1 MPITQAEPKLPAT
14 APAPA
19 PLDDLEQLAPRIRN
33 AHSAVVT
40 AAGNMILKAMEA
52 GTLLLQ
58 AQARVPRNTWM
69 AWLQQN
75 CPAISDRTVRVYIQ
89 LAKGREKIE
98 ANMKT
103 GLAAT
108 ANPTL
113 TQALTWL
120 KEPSDPNSGSA
131 GGTGGPKPSDNYDA
145 VEGKLIKKLEE
156 IVSPDTA
163 VAAAQET
170 INKLVD
176 RVRIK
181 TGGKHSLKLPA
192 A

>member
-1 MPITQAEPKLPAT
+1 MAITQANLPAPA

-19 PLDDLEQLAPRIRN
+19 PPDDLEQLAPRIRN

-103 GLAAT
+103 GLAVT

-120 KEPSDPNSGSA
+120 KEPSDPNSGA
-131 GGTGGPKPSDNYDA
+131 NGGANGGAKPSDNYDA

-181 TGGKHSLKLPA
+181 TGGKQTLKLP
-192 A
+192 

>member
-1 MPITQAEPKLPAT
+1 MDARTEPKLPAA

-33 AHSAVVT
+33 AHKDVV
-40 AAGNMILKAMEA
+40 AAASNMILKAMEA

-58 AQARVPRNTWM
+58 AQNKVPRNTWM

-120 KEPSDPNSGSA
+120 KEPSDTNSGSGA
-131 GGTGGPKPSDNYDA
+131 SPKPSDNYDA

-181 TGGKHSLKLPA
+181 TGGKHSLKLPVA
-192 A
+192 